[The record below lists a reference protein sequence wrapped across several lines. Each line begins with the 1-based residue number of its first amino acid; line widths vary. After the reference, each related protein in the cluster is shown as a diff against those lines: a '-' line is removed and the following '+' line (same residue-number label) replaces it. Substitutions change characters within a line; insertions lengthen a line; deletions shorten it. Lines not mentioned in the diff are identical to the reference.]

1 MVPESTRQGPGAE
14 LGWLS
19 AREIAALV
27 TAGEVTR
34 QEVADAH
41 LRRAQRYE
49 GRVHAF
55 LHLEP
60 QLSEGSGPLAGVPVG
75 VKDTQ
80 PVLGMRWTSGALKW
94 RDRVAEVDAV
104 PAARARRAG
113 STILGKTNTPELASN
128 PSTVNELMPPT
139 ENPWRPGY
147 TPGGSSGGSAAA
159 VAAGL
164 CTLAIGDDYGGSV
177 RIPAACCGVFG
188 LRPTPGD
195 LPEEVPDVPH
205 INSRGPMARSVVDLR
220 LAFEVMAGVPAP
232 RSERARLHVALVLR
246 SSDGLHVDLAA
257 RQAAERAAHALE
269 DLGHRVEEVDWA
281 PLACLEA
288 YRPVRRVSF
297 GAIEGEPEEY
307 SEFVALSM
315 RQGREISGPE
325 YFRAVQLGSAGAR
338 KLLQERL
345 ETNFDAFLTPVLGF
359 LPMPIEQVP
368 SFFGEQWNSQNQF
381 LLPVSFSGL
390 PALSIPAGLHDGVP
404 VAVQL
409 VGRHRREAELMDL
422 AEQLE
427 DCEGFGFRRPPGFD

>member
-1 MVPESTRQGPGAE
+1 M
-14 LGWLS
+14 S

-27 TAGEVTR
+27 SSRQVTR
-34 QEVADAH
+34 EEVAEAH
-41 LRRAQRYE
+41 LRRAFRYE
-49 GRVHAF
+49 DRLHSF
-55 LHLEP
+55 LCLQP
-60 QLSEGSGPLAGVPVG
+60 QLSEAAGPLAGVPIG

-80 PVLGMRWTSGALKW
+80 PVLGMRWTSGGVKW

-113 STILGKTNTPELASN
+113 ATILGKTNTPELASN
-128 PSTVNELMPPT
+128 PSTVNELMPAT
-139 ENPWRPGY
+139 ENPWRAGY

-164 CTLAIGDDYGGSV
+164 CTLAVGDDYGGSV

-205 INSRGPMARSVVDLR
+205 VNSRGPMARSVADLR
-220 LAFEVMAGVPAP
+220 LAFEVMAAVPARRSNP
-232 RSERARLHVALVLR
+232 RRLRVALVLR
-246 SSDGLHVDLAA
+246 SAGDLHLDPPA
-257 RQAAERAAHALE
+257 REAAERVGAILE
-269 DLGHRVEEVDWA
+269 GLGHRVDEVDWD
-281 PLACLEA
+281 PLPCLEA

-297 GAIEGEPEEY
+297 GAIDGEPEEY

-315 RQGREISGPE
+315 RLGRDTSGVA
-325 YFRAVQLGSAGAR
+325 YFRAAQTGTSHAR
-338 KLLQERL
+338 KLLQDRL
-345 ETNFDAFLTPVLGF
+345 ETEFDAFLTPVLGF

-390 PALSIPAGLHDGVP
+390 PAISVPAGLHDGVP

-409 VGRHRREAELMDL
+409 VGRHRREGDLMDL

-427 DCEGFGFRRPPGFD
+427 DCDGIGFRRPPGFD